1 MIIKINYNIEGDVF
15 AVKNKKLVKKFI
27 STAMSGGVVIS
38 SLPVYV
44 LAVGGENSGEEVD
57 TETIDIGNIR
67 YKLYRGSHG
76 SKTAKVL
83 GFVDKYEDKMK
94 RLDIPGNIEII
105 LNIKIIPGKN
115 VNVML
120 GKNYRVT

>member
-83 GFVDKYEDKMK
+83 GFDRGENEATE
-94 RLDIPGNIEII
+94 LNIPNTI
-105 LNIKIIPGKN
+105 LNICTSA
-115 VNVML
+115 
-120 GKNYRVT
+120 Y